1 MDLRRLDHIVLAVEE
16 TAPAVAAW
24 RNALGLEAETTE
36 QPDGTHMELTALP
49 VGDAFLELVQPTTPD
64 HRVARYLAERGEG
77 MFSLSVE
84 VDDLDGAV
92 RELQAKGVPVSPPER
107 GVLPNTRVARIPRE
121 AAHGVALQLI
131 ERKG

>member
-1 MDLRRLDHIVLAVEE
+1 MEVRRLHHIVFAVEE

-24 RNALGLEAETTE
+24 RNALGLEAEAAA
-36 QPDGTHMELTALP
+36 QPEGSQLELTPLP
-49 VGDAFLELVQPTTPD
+49 VGDAFLELVQPATPD
-64 HRVARYLAERGEG
+64 HRVARYLADRGEG

-92 RELQAKGVPVSPPER
+92 RELQAKGVPISPPEP

-121 AAHGVALQLI
+121 AAHGVAIQLL
-131 ERKG
+131 EQRG